1 MPELLSCITLIICFF
16 TILIIVK
23 FFGKNGLFAYSSVAV
38 IASNIQVLKLTKYS
52 TIDHPIALG
61 TVLFSTLFAV
71 DNILTEY
78 FGAKTARKCVWISFL
93 CYLFFSLLM
102 KIAILHPAIEYN
114 KCINLHRELEKIF
127 SPCFIFFFSSLI
139 SYIFSQQ
146 TDIYIFSSL
155 KKITK
160 SKYVSLRS
168 LISMAISTFLDNFI
182 FSFLVWTVFA
192 DHPIDMPSLWNTY
205 IFTTWI
211 IRLIIAVAC
220 VPLVRLSGTLMH

>member
-1 MPELLSCITLIICFF
+1 M
-16 TILIIVK
+16 VK
-23 FFGKNGLFAYSSVAV
+23 LFGKHGLFAYSSVAV
-38 IASNIQVLKLTKYS
+38 IAANIQVLKLTKYS
-52 TIDHPIALG
+52 MVDHPVALG

-102 KIAILHPAIEYN
+102 KIAMMHPVIESH
-114 KCINLHRELEKIF
+114 KCINLHWELEKIF

-139 SYIFSQQ
+139 SYIVGQQ
-146 TDIYIFSSL
+146 ADIYIFSSL
-155 KKITK
+155 KKMTRGRF
-160 SKYVSLRS
+160 VSTRS

-182 FSFLVWTVFA
+182 FSFLAWVVFA
-192 DHPIDMPSLWNTY
+192 DHPIDMPSLWHTY

-220 VPLVRLSGTLMH
+220 VPLVRLSGILMR